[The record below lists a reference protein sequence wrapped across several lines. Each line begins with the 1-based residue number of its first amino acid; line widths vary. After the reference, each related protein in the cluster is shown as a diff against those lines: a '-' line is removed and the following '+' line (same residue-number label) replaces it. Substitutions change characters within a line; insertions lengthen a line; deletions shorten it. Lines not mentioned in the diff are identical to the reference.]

1 MTFFVYMLKTIDKKK
16 PKTYVGYS
24 IDISKRLD
32 LHNSNRGA
40 KATKGF
46 KWKIIYKKKF
56 LNKNT
61 AMSYEYKLKNDR
73 KYRIA
78 ILKKNDQ

>member
-1 MTFFVYMLKTIDKKK
+1 MFKTIDKKK

-32 LHNSNRGA
+32 LHNTNRGA
-40 KATKGF
+40 KATRGF

-56 LNKNT
+56 ISKNA

-73 KYRIA
+73 KFR
-78 ILKKNDQ
+78 LQF